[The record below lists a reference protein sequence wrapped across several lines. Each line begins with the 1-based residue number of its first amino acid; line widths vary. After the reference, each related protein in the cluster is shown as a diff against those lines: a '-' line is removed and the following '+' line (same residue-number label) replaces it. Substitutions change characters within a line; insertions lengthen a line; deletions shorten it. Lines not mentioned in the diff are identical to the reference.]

1 MKFVLKKIAGL
12 IIALLIVSVLA
23 FLAFEVIPG
32 DPAQVDSGYGS
43 YGEQSPGSAGGDGT
57 EPSPAAA
64 LWTVGEGFCHRG
76 YGNLLFLPGSGQRND
91 WG

>member
-32 DPAQVDSGYGS
+32 DPARSILGT
-43 YGEQSPGSAGGDGT
+43 ESPGSAGGDGT